1 MNTSERGEQIE
12 EGRGNSVRRAERGL
26 GVGSVCCTGWDTLFY
41 ALLFS
46 IFSFQ
51 KLWFEDNFKY

>member
-12 EGRGNSVRRAERGL
+12 EGRGKSVRRAERGL

-46 IFSFQ
+46 IWINY
-51 KLWFEDNFKY
+51 KT